1 MRFVPVKSAEQ
12 QAALML
18 HFHDTDSMPR
28 EWSDVR
34 RSFLHNLSNSEGQE
48 R

>member
-18 HFHDTDSMPR
+18 VGVR
-28 EWSDVR
+28 EQLSR
-34 RSFLHNLSNSEGQE
+34 AARS
-48 R
+48 